1 MRMAASWF
9 GSSRPTGYKDAARR
23 FAPDGGLP
31 SGGRQ
36 KTARRGAAP
45 KARLSGRTQRVP
57 AGVRLKGAPHH
68 SAPRAPTV
76 RALDPAPVLRSGHGA
91 IGLRNWREE
100 TEMTGLTALKAPYK
114 QLPRDPLSWVLPNM
128 VLSTKLAF
136 WAGME
141 SGMLSGW
148 ERKWPGGRR
157 QGAMTGPQRGN
168 AQRLGS
174 LLHAVAVP
182 G

>member
-31 SGGRQ
+31 SGRRQ

-76 RALDPAPVLRSGHGA
+76 RALDPASVLRSGDGA
-91 IGLRNWREE
+91 IEVRNSRDEA
-100 TEMTGLTALKAPYK
+100 EMISLTARKTPYK
-114 QLPRDPLSWVLPNM
+114 QIR
-128 VLSTKLAF
+128 LAC
-136 WAGME
+136 
-141 SGMLSGW
+141 
-148 ERKWPGGRR
+148 
-157 QGAMTGPQRGN
+157 
-168 AQRLGS
+168 
-174 LLHAVAVP
+174 
-182 G
+182 